1 MDSNDVSRILDRA
14 NYLLE
19 EGRPADSLRCLSQID
34 GTHLEG
40 DALIEAVSLRAWALS
55 ELGQHDR
62 AVAAVEEIL
71 DLYPDSA
78 RLHAAR
84 GIALSNADDLE
95 EARRS
100 LEQAYFLDH
109 EDSVAIANLA
119 LVYEKLRDYEQAMEL
134 YERALDYGVD
144 LDWALQ
150 RIATTQTELGE
161 TDEAKL
167 TLRRYLSL
175 APEDATQWIAL
186 GVLHSDDEEYAQAL
200 ACYHQANEFDPDSGW
215 LLLNW
220 GITAVRARELDQAHA
235 ALDRL
240 EALGRDTS
248 RPWLLKA
255 YLLEEEGQFDEAE
268 KAYQNALRAIDEEEP
283 EDLAYALEL
292 AIDFHARRFN
302 TSMCHELFAAAYHA
316 NACGVE
322 VCEAYREAV
331 GEQVNEATWFSVMV
345 EADYR
350 SGLDEVP
357 DRSLKPGREPTHLL
371 RNYQVIARDNDE
383 ATAVIEAFCKELG
396 EKNAR
401 VRQFI
406 NYEPIDDCQLGIY
419 EVERRSLVYA
429 TLRDDEEADE
439 GDE

>member
-55 ELGQHDR
+55 ELGQHER
-62 AVAAVEEIL
+62 AIAAVEQIL
-71 DLYPDSA
+71 EAYPDSA

-100 LEQAYFLDH
+100 LEQAFILDQ

-119 LVYEKLRDYEQAMEL
+119 LVYEKLRDYEQALEL

-150 RIATTQTELGE
+150 RIAATQTELGD
-161 TDEAKL
+161 TDEAKQ

-175 APEDATQWIAL
+175 VPEDATQWIAL
-186 GVLHSDDEEYAQAL
+186 GVLHSDDEEYDQAL
-200 ACYHQANEFDPDSGW
+200 ECYGKANEVNSESGW
-215 LLLNW
+215 LHLNW
-220 GITAVRARELDQAHA
+220 GITAVRARELDQARQ
-235 ALDRL
+235 ALERL
-240 EALGRDTS
+240 EELGADSS
-248 RPWLLKA
+248 RPWLLRA
-255 YLLEEEGQFDEAE
+255 FLMEEEGQFDAAE
-268 KAYQNALRAIDEEEP
+268 KAYQNALRTLNEGEP

-292 AIDFHARRFN
+292 AIDFHSRRFN
-302 TSMCHELFAAAYHA
+302 SSMCHELFATAYHA

-331 GEQVNEATWFSVMV
+331 GEHVNEAMWFSVVV
-345 EADYR
+345 EGDYR
-350 SGLDEVP
+350 NGLDEVP
-357 DRSLKPGREPTHLL
+357 DRSLKPGREPTHFL
-371 RNYQVIARDNDE
+371 RNYQVIARDHDE
-383 ATAVIEAFCKELG
+383 ATAVVQDFCAKMG
-396 EKNAR
+396 EQNAR
-401 VRQFI
+401 VREFI
-406 NYEPIDDCQLGIY
+406 NHEPIDDCHLGIY

-429 TLRDDEEADE
+429 TLRDDDE
-439 GDE
+439 LNEDD

>member
-34 GTHLEG
+34 GTHLDG

-71 DLYPDSA
+71 DLCPDSG

-100 LEQAYFLDH
+100 LEQAYFLDP

-119 LVYEKLRDYEQAMEL
+119 LVYEKLRDYEQALEL

-150 RIATTQTELGE
+150 RIAAAQTELGE
-161 TDEAKL
+161 TDEAKQ
-167 TLRRYLSL
+167 TMRRYLSL

-186 GVLHSDDEEYAQAL
+186 GVLHSDDEEYPQAL
-200 ACYHQANEFDPDSGW
+200 ECYEQANEVEPESGW
-215 LLLNW
+215 LHLNW
-220 GITAVRARELDQAHA
+220 GITAVRARELDQARA
-235 ALDRL
+235 ALQRL
-240 EALGRDTS
+240 EALGKDSS

-255 YLLEEEGQFDEAE
+255 FLLEEEAQFDEAE
-268 KAYQNALRAIDEEEP
+268 KAYQNALRTLDEAEP

-292 AIDFHARRFN
+292 AIDFHSRRFN
-302 TSMCHELFAAAYHA
+302 TSMCHELFATAYLS

-322 VCEAYREAV
+322 VCEAYREAI
-331 GEQVNEATWFSVMV
+331 GEHVNEAMWFSVVV

-357 DRSLKPGREPTHLL
+357 DRSLKPGREPTHFL
-371 RNYQVIARDNDE
+371 RNYQVIARDHDE
-383 ATAVIEAFCKELG
+383 ATAMIESFCEKMS

-401 VRQFI
+401 VREFI
-406 NYEPIDDCQLGIY
+406 NYEPIDDCHLGIY

-429 TLRDDEEADE
+429 TLRDDEIADE
-439 GDE
+439 DD